1 MEAVHQ
7 FRADATN
14 LQDDVTA
21 ALQKLANGPLLCLI
35 EDEECGNCCKVLE
48 ELCKKN
54 KEALFG
60 DLAPESETSI
70 LNKRVPLVLDGDV
83 NEKKQ
88 KKSHPKKAP
97 QGTLEWRSAAAF
109 LHAEQQRFLREIFG
123 GTFIILNKFDFG
135 PQVLLGLA
143 QRQRT
148 HGDGLSFFISGLLQF
163 N

>member
-1 MEAVHQ
+1 M
-7 FRADATN
+7 
-14 LQDDVTA
+14 
-21 ALQKLANGPLLCLI
+21 
-35 EDEECGNCCKVLE
+35 LE

-60 DLAPESETSI
+60 SESETSI
-70 LNKRVPLVLDGDV
+70 LNKRVPLDLDGDV
-83 NEKKQ
+83 NAVSSKK
-88 KKSHPKKAP
+88 KKKMSKKKKKMSKKAP
-97 QGTLEWRSAAAF
+97 QDTAEWRTAAV
-109 LHAEQQRFLREIFG
+109 LLLAEQRKFLLEIFG
-123 GTFIILNKFDFG
+123 DTFIILNRFDFG

>member
-1 MEAVHQ
+1 LI
-7 FRADATN
+7 ADE
-14 LQDDVTA
+14 
-21 ALQKLANGPLLCLI
+21 G
-35 EDEECGNCCKVLE
+35 CCKVLE

-83 NEKKQ
+83 NASSKKKK
-88 KKSHPKKAP
+88 KKSHSKKAP
-97 QGTLEWRSAAAF
+97 QGTAEWRTAAA
-109 LHAEQQRFLREIFG
+109 LLLAEQRRCLLEIFG
-123 GTFIILNKFDFG
+123 DAFIILNKFDFG

>member
-1 MEAVHQ
+1 M
-7 FRADATN
+7 
-14 LQDDVTA
+14 
-21 ALQKLANGPLLCLI
+21 
-35 EDEECGNCCKVLE
+35 LE

-60 DLAPESETSI
+60 SESETSI
-70 LNKRVPLVLDGDV
+70 LNKRVPLDLDGDV
-83 NEKKQ
+83 NAASLKK
-88 KKSHPKKAP
+88 KKKMSNKAP
-97 QGTLEWRSAAAF
+97 QGTAEWRTAAA
-109 LHAEQQRFLREIFG
+109 LLLAEQRRFLLEIFG
-123 GTFIILNKFDFG
+123 DTFIILNRFDFG